1 MAATNNLFLLAFFST
16 CLTLA
21 SCHEYATSSAILS
34 LAVIFFII
42 SVVMF
47 VVCIGMCVF
56 LVWITPRMVKQ
67 KNPTLA
73 EMDEKKQ
80 KELVIKNP
88 IADADD
94 DEIKKKPL

>member
-1 MAATNNLFLLAFFST
+1 
-16 CLTLA
+16 
-21 SCHEYATSSAILS
+21 
-34 LAVIFFII
+34 
-42 SVVMF
+42 
-47 VVCIGMCVF
+47 MCVF

>member
-1 MAATNNLFLLAFFST
+1 MAFTNKLFLLTFFST

-21 SCHEYATSSAILS
+21 SCYDYATNSTILS

-47 VVCIGMCVF
+47 ITCVGICVF
-56 LVWITPRMVKQ
+56 LVLITPRMVKQ

-73 EMDEKKQ
+73 EMDKIQ
-80 KELVIKNP
+80 KDVTLIMNP
-88 IADADD
+88 MVD
-94 DEIKKKPL
+94 DEEMRKEPL